1 MYTDQSQKRQRG
13 VGLFV
18 TRLFARPALMAVIL
32 NLMMVPIVHS
42 KPEVIAHR
50 GASGYLPEHTLEA
63 ATLAFAQGADYV
75 EQDLVLSRDLVPVVL
90 HDIHLDTVTNVA
102 TLFPDRRREDGRY
115 YAFDFTLAELK
126 TLTVHERRQLDGTQ
140 VFKDRYQGEAEFKI
154 ATFEEQ
160 LELIAQLNRQFDKH
174 VGFYPEIKSPAW
186 HRAQG
191 ADISKIVL
199 GILRQHKLDDAAKKI
214 YVQCFDFTETQRLRT
229 ELNAKVKL
237 IQLIGENS
245 WGESSTD
252 YTMLQT
258 TEGLQQIAQVA
269 DGIGPWIQQV
279 IDPGSGKPTDLVARA
294 HDAGLA
300 VHAYTFRVDALPDG
314 VDAERLMSVLFD
326 EIKIDGLFTDFTDV
340 VRRFVRP

>member
-1 MYTDQSQKRQRG
+1 MNHKIGQHRLASWIAKCCVALPRSLAA
-13 VGLFV
+13 VLIMLVVPV
-18 TRLFARPALMAVIL
+18 THA
-32 NLMMVPIVHS
+32 

-102 TLFPDRRREDGRY
+102 ALFPDRRREDGRY

-126 TLTVHERRQLDGTQ
+126 TLTLHERRQLDGTQ

-160 LELIAQLNRQFDKH
+160 LELIAQLNRQFDKQ
-174 VGFYPEIKSPAW
+174 VGYYPEIKSPAW

-199 GILRQHKLDDAAKKI
+199 GILRKHGLDEAEKKI
-214 YVQCFDFTETQRLRT
+214 YVQCFDFAETQRLRT

-252 YTMLQT
+252 YATLQT
-258 TEGLQQIAQVA
+258 DDGLKQIAQVA
-269 DGIGPWIQQV
+269 QGIGPWIPQV
-279 IDPGSGKPTDLVARA
+279 IDPSSGKPTDLVARA

-314 VDAERLMSVLFD
+314 VDAERLMSLLFD

-340 VRRFVRP
+340 VRGFVQP

>member
-1 MYTDQSQKRQRG
+1 MHTHQNQKRQRG

-18 TRLFARPALMAVIL
+18 ARLCARPALMAVIL

-102 TLFPDRRREDGRY
+102 ALFPDRRRDDGRY

-126 TLTVHERRQLDGTQ
+126 TLTVHERRDLDGRQ
-140 VFKDRYQGEAEFKI
+140 VFKGRYQGEAEFKI

-160 LELIAQLNRQFDKH
+160 LELIAQLNRQFGKQ

-229 ELNAKVKL
+229 ELNAQVKL

-258 TEGLQQIAQVA
+258 DDGLKQIAQVA
-269 DGIGPWIQQV
+269 EGIGPWIPHV
-279 IDPGSGKPTDLVARA
+279 IDPDSGKPTDLVARA
-294 HDAGLA
+294 HAAGLA
-300 VHAYTFRVDALPDG
+300 VHTYTFRVDALPDG
-314 VDAERLMSVLFD
+314 VDSEHLLSVLFG

-340 VRRFVRP
+340 VRRLVQP